1 MKPFLAGAGS
11 ALLLTGAG
19 FFVWQAQA
27 ERAPSLPAPPSAAA
41 QAGAADAPLG
51 FADLAPPPAASERT
65 REEKRFARYD
75 KDKNGAVATDEY
87 LAARRK
93 GFAKL
98 DVNGDG
104 RLSFEE
110 YAVKAVV
117 KFRAADRDKSG
128 VLNATEFAAT
138 RVVRRAKPR
147 PQCPVMPRA
156 RVAPAEAADETEE
169 S

>member
-11 ALLLTGAG
+11 ALLLAGAG

-27 ERAPSLPAPPSAAA
+27 ERAPALPAAPAAA
-41 QAGAADAPLG
+41 ATTAMTVGADSAPLG
-51 FADLAPPPAASERT
+51 LADLAPPPAASERT

-75 KDKNGAVATDEY
+75 KDKNGGVGADEY

-110 YAVKAVV
+110 YAAKAVV
-117 KFRAADRDKSG
+117 KFGAADRDKSG

-138 RVVRRAKPR
+138 RVVRKAKPR
-147 PQCPVMPRA
+147 PNCPPMPRA
-156 RVAPAEAADETEE
+156 RAAPEEAGEG
-169 S
+169 